1 ELSLQRNH
9 ADAHRVQEL
18 TFEINDLFAHLM
30 RIGVVPLKAE
40 FTAIWDDLTVP
51 TKAERLANSK
61 TMSEINSAAIGT
73 GEPVFTAEEIREEAG
88 YDPLEGGDPLPDTE
102 PEDEDA
108 A

>member
-1 ELSLQRNH
+1 M
-9 ADAHRVQEL
+9 QEL

-102 PEDEDA
+102 PED
-108 A
+108 